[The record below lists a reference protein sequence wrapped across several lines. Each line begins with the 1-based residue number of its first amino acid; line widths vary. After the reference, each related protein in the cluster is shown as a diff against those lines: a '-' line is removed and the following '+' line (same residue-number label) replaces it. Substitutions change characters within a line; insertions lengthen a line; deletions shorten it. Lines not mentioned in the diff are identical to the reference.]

1 VPNGIELGGHEEA
14 EAEGKRRLQEILTES
29 VPGETWQTGGRS
41 LSRMRNG
48 ARCSNC
54 RSRVA
59 RAIGRRAKAHRSA
72 RACRSYGFFPRQKLI
87 ASHRLVSL
95 ACAAH
100 AKKERAPV
108 RGEGR
113 PNISSMLVWVCRAD
127 QPYNDRGARS
137 IPDRG
142 TRARLALGLYP
153 AIRNCIMRST
163 ILLKLERKHK
173 SWLKLV
179 LAPIGDRRPSF
190 MVAVEATGW
199 ALFFLLPSTAQR
211 RDGICQ
217 SRSGAPSGKSFR

>member
-1 VPNGIELGGHEEA
+1 METRASRDSRLHLHVTDRTPLARVSLRGDIVRIPRYLFHVKRGQVTILCQNGIELGGHEEA

-108 RGEGR
+108 RGG
-113 PNISSMLVWVCRAD
+113 
-127 QPYNDRGARS
+127 RGAQISAEPINLTTIVGAADWR
-137 IPDRG
+137 
-142 TRARLALGLYP
+142 TRARSALGLWPHHTQLHHAFDDP
-153 AIRNCIMRST
+153 A
-163 ILLKLERKHK
+163 
-173 SWLKLV
+173 
-179 LAPIGDRRPSF
+179 
-190 MVAVEATGW
+190 
-199 ALFFLLPSTAQR
+199 
-211 RDGICQ
+211 
-217 SRSGAPSGKSFR
+217 